1 MMKQDCSAYPG
12 KNVVENGIKL
22 CEKLLAQ
29 KNDSIA
35 LLKKAVELQDD
46 FLDFS
51 EDISDVDT
59 FFRVQREIFD
69 RAKAQTEQL
78 DTEKEY
84 FQTES
89 DAIAAISKIKEILAM
104 PKPYK
109 RISELPELVQTIQ
122 NVYEKLLVQ
131 KREEVIGEIQAA
143 MGEIHQT
150 ADVKQGDIVQRADA
164 VFIEKRTAAE
174 HAEKLTSLDAMKIQI
189 GNIRQ
194 QYLQKL
200 LVVAEPDIDMVTINR
215 STICHTM
222 QLKSE
227 ADIDRYVAEIKK
239 SLLQKLNGHDVL
251 HII

>member
-1 MMKQDCSAYPG
+1 MGAIPDDEAGLIRYITEKFDTERAVLQGRIAKEYAFSAYPG

-59 FFRVQREIFD
+59 FFRIQREIFD

-150 ADVKQGDIVQRADA
+150 ADVNQGDIVQRADA
-164 VFIEKRTAAE
+164 VFIE
-174 HAEKLTSLDAMKIQI
+174 
-189 GNIRQ
+189 
-194 QYLQKL
+194 
-200 LVVAEPDIDMVTINR
+200 
-215 STICHTM
+215 
-222 QLKSE
+222 
-227 ADIDRYVAEIKK
+227 
-239 SLLQKLNGHDVL
+239 
-251 HII
+251 